1 MATDIELDDRRSDDE
16 LLLAVA
22 AGDVDALRDLYRSFE
37 RPLYSLGIRWLG
49 NSKMAEE
56 LVQEVTVRVWRKAS
70 TFDPTR
76 GSAGGWI
83 FGVARNL
90 SKDLA
95 RSERRHPMPV
105 AEILD
110 AESEAYDEV
119 RAWQGWQVVEE
130 LRRLSIEQ
138 QRVLELAYVGQFT
151 HSEIAETLHLPLGT
165 VKTRLYEGLRKLRV
179 RLIERGVI
187 EEPRS

>member
-1 MATDIELDDRRSDDE
+1 MATDTELDDRRSDDE

-22 AGDVDALRDLYRSFE
+22 SGDVDALRELYRSFE

-49 NSKMAEE
+49 NPKMAEE

-70 TFDPTR
+70 SFDPSR
-76 GSAGGWI
+76 GAAGAWI

-110 AESEAYDEV
+110 TASESFDEV

-151 HSEIAETLHLPLGT
+151 HSEIADTLHLPLGT
-165 VKTRLYEGLRKLRV
+165 VKTRLYEGLRKLRL
-179 RLIERGVI
+179 RLTERGVI
-187 EEPRS
+187 EEPGS